1 MSKRKRNGLDGFLSY
16 AVLLFLISIICLCFI
31 SSNISISEVYPIISI
46 VIAAAVIQAINIFKR
61 HSKTK
66 RINLLLKWI
75 ESNAYNNTLLGISTD
90 ISKKQDDVADIA
102 NAVAKACKH
111 IEDDSSNTKGAF
123 NEDIR
128 NSISS
133 IIELSAGIKE
143 TSSASESFSTVMQDM
158 MDIAEDIAATTLNIV
173 ESVENITDKTSQG
186 VETVDE
192 INKRSMELKTRVSES
207 QKKTLEVFEQTK
219 LKLEQA
225 IEEAKVVQEIS
236 TLSDAIIEITAQ
248 TNLLALN
255 ANIEAARAGE
265 AGRGFTVVAN
275 EVRNLAEQS
284 KQVASRI
291 QNISQQVDNTVNNL
305 SESSNDLLQFM
316 STNVNSDYVAMLDI
330 ANKYNNDASFMN
342 DMVTGFNSAAGEILN
357 TVNTVLL
364 SIDNI
369 SEASSNGT
377 EKFSIIRKSLTE
389 ISQKCEAFVES
400 MNNAVNN
407 K

>member
-1 MSKRKRNGLDGFLSY
+1 MIKITNTGGIIDEQTKKWWSESGFILCSLTISF
-16 AVLLFLISIICLCFI
+16 LLSIICLCFI
-31 SSNISISEVYPIISI
+31 SGSIKIKEAYPIIF
-46 VIAAAVIQAINIFKR
+46 IATAASVVQIILI
-61 HSKTK
+61 
-66 RINLLLKWI
+66 LKHKYK
-75 ESNAYNNTLLGISTD
+75 AR
-90 ISKKQDDVADIA
+90 QDDVTDIA
-102 NAVAKACKH
+102 NSVKKACRH
-111 IEDDSSNTKGAF
+111 FEGSFSSTGNTLYEDLKDSLN
-123 NEDIR
+123 
-128 NSISS
+128 S